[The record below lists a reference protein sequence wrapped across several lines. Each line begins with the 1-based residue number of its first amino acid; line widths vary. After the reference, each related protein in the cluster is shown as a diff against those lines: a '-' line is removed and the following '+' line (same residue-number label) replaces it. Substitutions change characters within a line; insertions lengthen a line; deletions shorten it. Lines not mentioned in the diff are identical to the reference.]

1 MTVWITSYA
10 AARRHGVYAISRT
23 PPKMLRP
30 AGTGVVAMVGQFP
43 WGPDTASTTPT
54 GTKQMID
61 MFAPPGMSHTATGYL
76 ALLGKA
82 YPTLRIVRPVGGAA
96 AAAVAALTSAGPI
109 TQINVTMKYKGAAGN
124 SITCTVAD
132 ASDGIG
138 THCNVT
144 VSVTGA
150 SGTTSELYAN
160 VDNTAV
166 TFVAPTVTSSLLVA
180 SFARN
185 GANVLRPANGT
196 YTAATGSDGAITATE
211 YVGTPGAGNL
221 GLALLEGDK
230 SIRHVFVD
238 DCGTGIRAAVNAG
251 VVAHAILCGDR
262 IGYINGDS
270 ALTAAQTVTNVGTY
284 TRSER
289 VVYCAPWAYIYD
301 DITGAERLV
310 SPSPF
315 GASVCS
321 QVSPSTSPAWKDGE
335 TGAMLAA
342 IIRLETDY
350 GASIPDLTDAG
361 IMTLERETD
370 GSFRFEA
377 GVNTY
382 AVTDPSKKNITRT
395 RIGDYIAIS
404 FVDSVR
410 TMVDAPNVDVNQI
423 SLVGALEDLLDTLV
437 ANQFKDPNHYPYIK
451 AYTIDPL
458 ASVNSTATLAQGD
471 FTIPVE
477 VQCGSN
483 MERIFLSIM
492 FGESVTVTVS

>member
-10 AARRHGVYAISRT
+10 AARRHGVYAIART
-23 PPKMLRP
+23 PPKMLRA

-43 WGPDTASTTPT
+43 WGPDTAVTTPT
-54 GTKQMID
+54 GAKQLID

-82 YPTLRIVRPVGGAA
+82 YPTLRIVRAVGSAA
-96 AAAVAALTSAGPI
+96 AASTFLLTGAGAVLQLTL
-109 TQINVTMKYKGAAGN
+109 TLKYKGVAGN
-124 SITCTVAD
+124 SVTVTVGDATDGVAGHCNITVA
-132 ASDGIG
+132 
-138 THCNVT
+138 
-144 VSVTGA
+144 VTGA
-150 SGTTSELYAN
+150 SGTTSELYTN

-166 TFVAPTVTSSLLVA
+166 TFTQPDLTNSLLVG
-180 SFARN
+180 SIVRN
-185 GANVLRPANGT
+185 GSNVLRPTNGT
-196 YTAATGSDGAITATE
+196 YTSSNGADGSVTAAE
-211 YVGTPGAGNL
+211 YVGTPGTGNK

-238 DCGTGIRAAVNAG
+238 DCGSSLRAAVNAG

-262 IGYINGDS
+262 LGYINGDS
-270 ALTAAQTVTNVGTY
+270 GLTAAQTVTNVGTF
-284 TRSER
+284 TRSDR

-301 DITGAERLV
+301 DITGAQQLV
-310 SPSPF
+310 TPSPF
-315 GASVCS
+315 GASVCA
-321 QVSPSTSPAWKDGE
+321 QLSPSTSPAWKDGE
-335 TGAMLAA
+335 VGSMLAA
-342 IIRLETDY
+342 IVRLETDF

-361 IMTLERETD
+361 IMCLERETD
-370 GSFRFEA
+370 GSYRFEA

-410 TMVDAPNVDVNQI
+410 SMVDAPNVDVNQI
-423 SLVGALEDLLDTLV
+423 SLVAALEDLLDTLV

-458 ASVNSTATLAQGD
+458 ASVNSTATLAAGD
-471 FTIPVE
+471 FTIPCE

-483 MERIFLSIM
+483 MERIFLSIQ
-492 FGESVTVTVS
+492 FGESVVVTVS

>member
-1 MTVWITSYA
+1 
-10 AARRHGVYAISRT
+10 VYAIART

-43 WGPDTASTTPT
+43 WGPDTAVTTPT
-54 GTKQMID
+54 GTKQMVD

-82 YPTLRIVRPVGGAA
+82 YPTLRIVRAVSTTAA
-96 AAAVAALTSAGPI
+96 AATCALTTAGPV
-109 TQINVTMKYKGAAGN
+109 TQLIVTMKYKGLIGN
-124 SITCTVAD
+124 SIV
-132 ASDGIG
+132 
-138 THCNVT
+138 VT
-144 VSVTGA
+144 VGSATDGDANHCDITVSITGA
-150 SGTTSELYAN
+150 SGTTTETYAN
-160 VDNTAV
+160 VDNTAA
-166 TFVAPTVTSSLLVA
+166 TFVPPDVSNSLLVA
-180 SFARN
+180 SIARN
-185 GANVLRPANGT
+185 GANQLRPTSAT
-196 YTAATGSDGAITATE
+196 YTPTGGIDGVIAASD

-238 DCGTGIRAAVNAG
+238 DCGSTLRAAVNAG

-262 IGYINGDS
+262 LGYINGDS
-270 ALTAAQTVTNVGTY
+270 GLTAAQTVTNVGTF

-301 DITGAERLV
+301 DITGAQQLV

-321 QVSPSTSPAWKDGE
+321 QLSPSTSPAWKDGE
-335 TGAMLAA
+335 VGAMLGA
-342 IIRLETDY
+342 IVRLETDF

-361 IMTLERETD
+361 IMCLERETD
-370 GSFRFEA
+370 GSYRFEA

-437 ANQFKDPNHYPYIK
+437 ANQIKDPNHYPYIK